1 MRQRIVLGLVI
12 LGMISGVWLVSSGF
26 AWAQVTEAWVARYN
40 GLGNGLDVA
49 YAMAADGAGNVYVT
63 GQSVG
68 FSYIGSD
75 NVTIKYDTNGNQV
88 WVARYNGSGNSN
100 DIARAIAV
108 DGSGN
113 VYVTGVSRGYFT
125 FN

>member
-49 YAMAADGAGNVYVT
+49 YAMAVDGAGNVYVT
-63 GQSVG
+63 GGSFVH
-68 FSYIGSD
+68 FLIGSD
-75 NVTIKYDTNGNQV
+75 YVTIKYDANGNQL
-88 WVARYNGSGNSN
+88 WVARYNGSGNG
-100 DIARAIAV
+100 DDVAYAMAV
-108 DGSGN
+108 DGAGN
-113 VYVTGVSRGYFT
+113 VY
-125 FN
+125 